1 MAIQEILLDFLE
13 EKKDIKGFINII
25 DMSADKEKSK
35 TNQKKIVWIFWA
47 FMAIAIFVILN
58 QTGYSD
64 GDDTYFYHYS
74 TTMGF
79 FEYLSWRYQTWVG
92 RMAAEAIVYITFN
105 LGLGFWRVADAVMM
119 VLLPIG
125 ILRLG
130 CKTAGYTGY
139 TALLNENQERVDVGT
154 EQHNSGELNVWRN
167 LWKSVRYPVLLASG
181 YLLMSVMTL
190 GYSAVW
196 VNGSI
201 FYTWTF
207 TAGVWAMMPLADL
220 VFDTGAFSNRQ
231 LIYALPCSVIAA
243 MSIEQMGAV
252 LLAFEGLSILSLLLQ
267 KKRIPVAIWI
277 QTVITFVAFVILF
290 MAPGNDVRVASEI
303 ATWMPG
309 YKELSVGKHLFMT
322 IQWMLSSF
330 ANEGKAFFIAIWVAG
345 FLLLMKSKKAKVY
358 QILAVVFSV
367 AAILP
372 YAGITFFSEMGIGD
386 IDIEQCLTELPT
398 WQSMITQNRI
408 AFFWWIAAVLFTL
421 VLLWKVTGH
430 SVFISMA
437 FLGGI
442 ASEAVLHFSPTI
454 YASGARVYYLTDLMY
469 LFIILWMVMR
479 MDSEKKKNLFIAGAA
494 ALGIINFLSQ
504 YSIMLLKL

>member
-58 QTGYSD
+58 QMGYSD

-105 LGLGFWRVADAVMM
+105 LGLGFWRAADAVMM

-130 CKTAGYTGY
+130 CKAAGYTGY
-139 TALLNENQERVDVGT
+139 IALLNEYQERVDVGT

-167 LWKSVRYPVLLASG
+167 IWKSIRYPVLLASG

-231 LIYALPCSVIAA
+231 LIYAIPCSVIAA

-252 LLAFEGLSILSLLLQ
+252 LIAFEGLSILSLLIQ
-267 KKRIPVAIWI
+267 KKRIPAVIWI
-277 QTVITFVAFVILF
+277 QTAITFVAFVILF
-290 MAPGNDVRVASEI
+290 MAPGNEMRVASEI
-303 ATWMPG
+303 TTWMPG

-330 ANEGKAFFIAIWVAG
+330 ANEGKAFFIAIWTAG

-358 QILAVVFSV
+358 QI
-367 AAILP
+367 
-372 YAGITFFSEMGIGD
+372 
-386 IDIEQCLTELPT
+386 
-398 WQSMITQNRI
+398 
-408 AFFWWIAAVLFTL
+408 
-421 VLLWKVTGH
+421 
-430 SVFISMA
+430 
-437 FLGGI
+437 
-442 ASEAVLHFSPTI
+442 
-454 YASGARVYYLTDLMY
+454 YL
-469 LFIILWMVMR
+469 
-479 MDSEKKKNLFIAGAA
+479 
-494 ALGIINFLSQ
+494 
-504 YSIMLLKL
+504 

>member
-1 MAIQEILLDFLE
+1 MNN
-13 EKKDIKGFINII
+13 KKKI
-25 DMSADKEKSK
+25 D
-35 TNQKKIVWIFWA
+35 KKIVYVFWILLA
-47 FMAIAIFVILN
+47 FVFFLILCN
-58 QTGYSD
+58 VQMSD

-105 LGLGFWRVADAVMM
+105 LGLGFWRAADAVMM

-130 CKTAGYTGY
+130 CKAAGHMGY

-154 EQHNSGELNVWRN
+154 ERHNSGELNVRSN
-167 LWKSVRYPVLLASG
+167 LWKSIRYPVLLASG

-277 QTVITFVAFVILF
+277 QTVITFAAFVILF

-309 YKELSVGKHLFMT
+309 YKELSVGNHLFMT

-330 ANEGKAFFIAIWVAG
+330 ANEGKAFFIAIWAAG
-345 FLLLMKSKKAKVY
+345 FLLLMKSKKVKVY
-358 QILAVVFSV
+358 QILTVVFSV

-386 IDIEQCLTELPT
+386 IDIEQCLMELPT
-398 WQSMITQNRI
+398 WQSMTTQNRI

-430 SVFISMA
+430 SVFISMV

-442 ASEAVLHFSPTI
+442 ASEAVLYFSPTI

-469 LFIILWMVMR
+469 LFIILWMVMH
-479 MDSEKKKNLFIAGAA
+479 MDSEKKKNLFIAGVVV
-494 ALGIINFLSQ
+494 LGVANFLSQ

>member
-1 MAIQEILLDFLE
+1 MNN
-13 EKKDIKGFINII
+13 KKKI
-25 DMSADKEKSK
+25 D
-35 TNQKKIVWIFWA
+35 KKIVYVFWILLA
-47 FMAIAIFVILN
+47 FVFFLILCN
-58 QTGYSD
+58 VQMSD

-130 CKTAGYTGY
+130 CKVAGYTGY

-167 LWKSVRYPVLLASG
+167 LWKSIRYPVLLASG

-252 LLAFEGLSILSLLLQ
+252 LIAFEGLSILSLLIQ
-267 KKRIPVAIWI
+267 KKRIPAVIWI
-277 QTVITFVAFVILF
+277 QTAITFVAFVILF
-290 MAPGNDVRVASEI
+290 IV
-303 ATWMPG
+303 
-309 YKELSVGKHLFMT
+309 SVK
-322 IQWMLSSF
+322 
-330 ANEGKAFFIAIWVAG
+330 
-345 FLLLMKSKKAKVY
+345 
-358 QILAVVFSV
+358 
-367 AAILP
+367 
-372 YAGITFFSEMGIGD
+372 
-386 IDIEQCLTELPT
+386 
-398 WQSMITQNRI
+398 
-408 AFFWWIAAVLFTL
+408 
-421 VLLWKVTGH
+421 
-430 SVFISMA
+430 
-437 FLGGI
+437 
-442 ASEAVLHFSPTI
+442 
-454 YASGARVYYLTDLMY
+454 
-469 LFIILWMVMR
+469 
-479 MDSEKKKNLFIAGAA
+479 
-494 ALGIINFLSQ
+494 
-504 YSIMLLKL
+504 

>member
-1 MAIQEILLDFLE
+1 M
-13 EKKDIKGFINII
+13 
-25 DMSADKEKSK
+25 
-35 TNQKKIVWIFWA
+35 
-47 FMAIAIFVILN
+47 
-58 QTGYSD
+58 
-64 GDDTYFYHYS
+64 
-74 TTMGF
+74 
-79 FEYLSWRYQTWVG
+79 
-92 RMAAEAIVYITFN
+92 
-105 LGLGFWRVADAVMM
+105 
-119 VLLPIG
+119 
-125 ILRLG
+125 
-130 CKTAGYTGY
+130 
-139 TALLNENQERVDVGT
+139 
-154 EQHNSGELNVWRN
+154 
-167 LWKSVRYPVLLASG
+167 
-181 YLLMSVMTL
+181 

-277 QTVITFVAFVILF
+277 QTVITFAAFVILF

-309 YKELSVGKHLFMT
+309 YKELSVGNHLFMT

-330 ANEGKAFFIAIWVAG
+330 ANEGKAFFIAIWAAG
-345 FLLLMKSKKAKVY
+345 FLLLVKSKKAKVY
-358 QILAVVFSV
+358 QSLAVVFSV
-367 AAILP
+367 VALLP
-372 YAGITFFSEMGIGD
+372 YAGISFFSEMGIGY

-398 WQSMITQNRI
+398 WQTMTTQNRI

-454 YASGARVYYLTDLMY
+454 YASGARVYYLTVLMY

>member
-1 MAIQEILLDFLE
+1 MNN
-13 EKKDIKGFINII
+13 KKKI
-25 DMSADKEKSK
+25 D
-35 TNQKKIVWIFWA
+35 KKIVYVFWILLA
-47 FMAIAIFVILN
+47 FVFFLILCN
-58 QTGYSD
+58 VQMSD

-139 TALLNENQERVDVGT
+139 TALLNKYQEGVGADT
-154 EQHNSGELNVWRN
+154 EQHNLREITGWRN
-167 LWKSVRYPVLLASG
+167 IWKSIRYPVLLASG

-201 FYTWTF
+201 FYTWSF

-231 LIYALPCSVIAA
+231 LIYAIPCSIIAA

-252 LLAFEGLSILSLLLQ
+252 LLAFEGMSILSLLLQ
-267 KKRIPVAIWI
+267 KKRIPAVIWI
-277 QTVITFVAFVILF
+277 QIAITFVAFVILF
-290 MAPGNDVRVASEI
+290 MAPGNDMRVASEI

-309 YKELSVGKHLFMT
+309 YKELSVGNHVFMT

-330 ANEGKAFFIAIWVAG
+330 ANEGKAFFIAIWAAG

-358 QILAVVFSV
+358 QILTVVFSV

-372 YAGITFFSEMGIGD
+372 YAGISFFSEMGIGD
-386 IDIEQCLTELPT
+386 IDIEQRLTELPT
-398 WQSMITQNRI
+398 WQTMNIQNRI
-408 AFFWWIAAVLFTL
+408 AFFWWIAAVLFTM

-430 SVFISMA
+430 SVFISMV

-442 ASEAVLHFSPTI
+442 ASEAVLYFSPTI

-494 ALGIINFLSQ
+494 ALGVINFLSQ

>member
-1 MAIQEILLDFLE
+1 MILYNYKNHKIWE
-13 EKKDIKGFINII
+13 CGYMNNKKKI
-25 DMSADKEKSK
+25 D
-35 TNQKKIVWIFWA
+35 KKIVYVFWILLA
-47 FMAIAIFVILN
+47 FVFFLTLCNVQM
-58 QTGYSD
+58 SD

-105 LGLGFWRVADAVMM
+105 LGLGFWRAADAVMM

-130 CKTAGYTGY
+130 CKAAGYTGY
-139 TALLNENQERVDVGT
+139 TALLNENQERVDVST
-154 EQHNSGELNVWRN
+154 KQHNSGELNVWSN

-181 YLLMSVMTL
+181 YLLMSVMTF

-252 LLAFEGLSILSLLLQ
+252 LLAFEGLAILSILLQ
-267 KKRIPVAIWI
+267 KKRIPVVIWI
-277 QTVITFVAFVILF
+277 QTVITFAAFVILF
-290 MAPGNDVRVASEI
+290 MAPGNDMRVATEI
-303 ATWMPG
+303 VTWMPG
-309 YKELSVGKHLFMT
+309 YKELSVGNHLFMT

-330 ANEGKAFFIAIWVAG
+330 ANEGKAFFIAIWAAG

-372 YAGITFFSEMGIGD
+372 YAGISFFSEMGIGD
-386 IDIEQCLTELPT
+386 IDIEQCLMELPT
-398 WQSMITQNRI
+398 WQSMTTQNRI

-430 SVFISMA
+430 SVFISMV
-437 FLGGI
+437 FIGGI
-442 ASEAVLHFSPTI
+442 ASEAVLYFSPTI

-479 MDSEKKKNLFIAGAA
+479 MDSEKKKNLFIAGTV
-494 ALGIINFLSQ
+494 ALGVINFLSQ

>member
-1 MAIQEILLDFLE
+1 
-13 EKKDIKGFINII
+13 
-25 DMSADKEKSK
+25 
-35 TNQKKIVWIFWA
+35 
-47 FMAIAIFVILN
+47 MAIAIFLVLK
-58 QTGYSD
+58 QMGYSD

-139 TALLNENQERVDVGT
+139 IALLNEYQERVDVGT

-267 KKRIPVAIWI
+267 KKEYRWRYGSRR
-277 QTVITFVAFVILF
+277 L
-290 MAPGNDVRVASEI
+290 
-303 ATWMPG
+303 
-309 YKELSVGKHLFMT
+309 
-322 IQWMLSSF
+322 
-330 ANEGKAFFIAIWVAG
+330 
-345 FLLLMKSKKAKVY
+345 
-358 QILAVVFSV
+358 
-367 AAILP
+367 
-372 YAGITFFSEMGIGD
+372 
-386 IDIEQCLTELPT
+386 
-398 WQSMITQNRI
+398 
-408 AFFWWIAAVLFTL
+408 
-421 VLLWKVTGH
+421 
-430 SVFISMA
+430 
-437 FLGGI
+437 
-442 ASEAVLHFSPTI
+442 
-454 YASGARVYYLTDLMY
+454 
-469 LFIILWMVMR
+469 
-479 MDSEKKKNLFIAGAA
+479 
-494 ALGIINFLSQ
+494 
-504 YSIMLLKL
+504 

>member
-277 QTVITFVAFVILF
+277 QTVITFAAFVILF

-322 IQWMLSSF
+322 IQWMLSL
-330 ANEGKAFFIAIWVAG
+330 IHI
-345 FLLLMKSKKAKVY
+345 
-358 QILAVVFSV
+358 
-367 AAILP
+367 
-372 YAGITFFSEMGIGD
+372 
-386 IDIEQCLTELPT
+386 
-398 WQSMITQNRI
+398 
-408 AFFWWIAAVLFTL
+408 
-421 VLLWKVTGH
+421 
-430 SVFISMA
+430 
-437 FLGGI
+437 
-442 ASEAVLHFSPTI
+442 
-454 YASGARVYYLTDLMY
+454 
-469 LFIILWMVMR
+469 
-479 MDSEKKKNLFIAGAA
+479 
-494 ALGIINFLSQ
+494 
-504 YSIMLLKL
+504 